1 MPADSTPF
9 QHLGWDHV
17 QGNQASDW
25 MTDLLETN
33 QLEASFL
40 IELCVQISNIYFYT
54 WSSPTTQQASK
65 QVHNRNWLHFY
76 SSAVHWSLAAYF
88 SYTIGMISCNSN
100 ILMSSEIKSQ
110 RSATYSDAA
119 CPIFDIYWRNHN
131 PNTQSGKN
139 LIGI

>member
-65 QVHNRNWLHFY
+65 YITEIGYIFIALQFIGHLLPTLVIQLEW
-76 SSAVHWSLAAYF
+76 SAAILTF
-88 SYTIGMISCNSN
+88 SWVA
-100 ILMSSEIKSQ
+100 
-110 RSATYSDAA
+110 R
-119 CPIFDIYWRNHN
+119 
-131 PNTQSGKN
+131 
-139 LIGI
+139 

>member
-1 MPADSTPF
+1 MPADSMPF

-54 WSSPTTQQASK
+54 
-65 QVHNRNWLHFY
+65 
-76 SSAVHWSLAAYF
+76 
-88 SYTIGMISCNSN
+88 
-100 ILMSSEIKSQ
+100 
-110 RSATYSDAA
+110 
-119 CPIFDIYWRNHN
+119 
-131 PNTQSGKN
+131 
-139 LIGI
+139 

>member
-1 MPADSTPF
+1 MIQP
-9 QHLGWDHV
+9 HH
-17 QGNQASDW
+17 
-25 MTDLLETN
+25 
-33 QLEASFL
+33 
-40 IELCVQISNIYFYT
+40 
-54 WSSPTTQQASK
+54 TTGK

-100 ILMSSEIKSQ
+100 VLMSSEIKSQ
-110 RSATYSDAA
+110 RSAIYSDAA

-139 LIGI
+139 LIGM